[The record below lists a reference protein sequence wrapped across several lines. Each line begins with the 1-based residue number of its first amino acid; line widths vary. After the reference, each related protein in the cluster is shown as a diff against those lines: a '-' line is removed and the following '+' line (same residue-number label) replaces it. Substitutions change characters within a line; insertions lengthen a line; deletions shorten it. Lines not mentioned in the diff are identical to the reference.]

1 MSNHYRNPLA
11 GNTTT
16 GPWSPTSLD
25 RDYGT
30 NFSVYNIGGYMEVD
44 TIDDLNYVV
53 NGTGN
58 IFDSGNTIPLKYYK
72 SPNILTDKLYLWNDG
87 ISSGRR
93 RLGML
98 VYVLQTD
105 QVYQYVIPN
114 YESLYTAAT
123 SAGVV
128 IGNPDT
134 DTYLEVRNKIGTTPN
149 SAGQALM
156 DAWLDS
162 SIEGVSGVTRN
173 NARWRIFWGT
183 DWQVTGGTVDYNST
197 GDLNLNSNSG
207 NTVTISGLKT
217 ITGGTYFS
225 GTSTLEL
232 YNNLGDTIDITG
244 FSSGDGFTLSGN
256 TTDGLISYGTPSVGI
271 VENNLTFNGDNNTL
285 TLSGDSVTNGVEYQQ
300 TESTTTVTNGNHNI
314 YTILLTSGCTFEYTY
329 FVEENNT
336 GVFRSGKILTSLNNS
351 KTNVVYNDYSTEDG
365 IGSTEDIE
373 FESLISGSNLVLRAV
388 TTNNT
393 QWTIKIKLNV
403 LF

>member
-1 MSNHYRNPLA
+1 MAYEYRTPKSSIV
-11 GNTTT
+11 NTDAI
-16 GPWSPTSLD
+16 SLQPET
-25 RDYGT
+25 YVGS
-30 NFSVYNIGGYMEVD
+30 NFSINNIGGYREVNS
-44 TIDDLNYVV
+44 ISDLDLIL
-53 NGTGN
+53 TGSPGSD
-58 IFDSGNTIPLKYYK
+58 IQLSANTIPIRYAERGL
-72 SPNILTDKLYLWNDG
+72 SFLPDTVKLWADG

-93 RLGML
+93 KIGML
-98 VYVLQTD
+98 VYVREDDKT
-105 QVYQYVIPN
+105 YQYVIPN
-114 YESLYTAAT
+114 YETLFNAADSAGSISYNTGDGLYSVTNGTTDGANLLNAWTGSTVEGYNGVTAA
-123 SAGVV
+123 
-128 IGNPDT
+128 
-134 DTYLEVRNKIGTTPN
+134 
-149 SAGQALM
+149 
-156 DAWLDS
+156 
-162 SIEGVSGVTRN
+162 

-314 YTILLTSGCTFEYTY
+314 YTIPLTSGCTFEYTY